1 MDVTCSLSGK
11 VFYFP
16 VRHHSPACSFHLE
29 KVMEAYQP
37 DVILIEGPD
46 NANDL
51 IPDMTDETTQAP
63 FCIYYSVA
71 LLLPV
76 VATYYILQASNDLYL
91 NGSVVF
97 SMLITFAVIV
107 IRGNKQMKNFSLE
120 SL

>member
-1 MDVTCSLSGK
+1 MKEINDNEFDKLISES
-11 VFYFP
+11 F
-16 VRHHSPACSFHLE
+16 VRQDILQDIEMS
-29 KVMEAYQP
+29 VMKSVKAEARKARWA
-37 DVILIEGPD
+37 LLLRL
-46 NANDL
+46 A
-51 IPDMTDETTQAP
+51 A

-76 VATYYILQASNDLYL
+76 AATYYILQASNDLYL

-107 IRGNKQMKNFSLE
+107 IRGNKQMKKFSLE